1 MAGETRKERPRV
13 PPVPLHL
20 LKTIAVRRLRAYK
33 AIAAIVSISMAVAIA
48 ASFIVTAMT
57 ETMVWRMESRVVDGI
72 GDAGERHPTG
82 DTGEGGGIGEA
93 GDVGEGGDI
102 GEVCNICERGG
113 TGEGGW
119 FGEARIVGEGGDS
132 GESGQKSG
140 RELGA
145 AMIRQAARAAF
156 LPRHVVSLAAAV
168 VALSG
173 ISCVLSVS
181 FVGRKKSLGILK
193 TLGGTT
199 RDLAGLMALE
209 TAFMGAFGIP
219 IGLCCGSVITAVY
232 LGTQALSPW
241 CFVVSVVF
249 GVLSL
254 TFGVYLPVRLVRN
267 ASCAQL
273 LNNRPVYAF
282 SNPSCAQCGLCGG
295 F

>member
-1 MAGETRKERPRV
+1 MVAVERKARLSV

-20 LKTIAVRRLRAYK
+20 LRTIAVRRIATYK
-33 AIAAIVSISMAVAIA
+33 AIVVIVSISTALAVA
-48 ASFIVTAMT
+48 ASFTVTAMT
-57 ETMVWRMESRVVDGI
+57 ETMIGRMESRVV
-72 GDAGERHPTG
+72 
-82 DTGEGGGIGEA
+82 EGGG
-93 GDVGEGGDI
+93 
-102 GEVCNICERGG
+102 
-113 TGEGGW
+113 
-119 FGEARIVGEGGDS
+119 
-132 GESGQKSG
+132 G

-145 AMIRQAARAAF
+145 EMVRRATRAAF
-156 LPRHVVSLAAAV
+156 LPWHVVSLAAAV

-173 ISCVLSVS
+173 IACVLSVN

-199 RDLAGLMALE
+199 RDLTRLLALE
-209 TAFMGAFGIP
+209 AAFMAAFGLP
-219 IGLCCGSVITAVY
+219 LGLLGGSAITGFY

-241 CFVVSVVF
+241 CFVVSIVF

-254 TFGVYLPVRLVRN
+254 ASGVYLPVRLVRN

-273 LNNRPVYAF
+273 LLNRPVYAF